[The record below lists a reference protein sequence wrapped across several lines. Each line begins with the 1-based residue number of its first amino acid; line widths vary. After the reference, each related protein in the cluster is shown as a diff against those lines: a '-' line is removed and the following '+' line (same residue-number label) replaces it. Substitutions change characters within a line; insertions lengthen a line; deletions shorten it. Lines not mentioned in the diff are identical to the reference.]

1 MYIFMDANLYRQGRE
16 LRNVSSKIIVHLPR
30 AHQKIDVKS
39 FLFFRIV
46 VIILNNFHFDLSGVP
61 KQLET
66 ELSRGVQ
73 NVKLTEVVQGLTSIF
88 RTCPICL
95 SVTV

>member
-73 NVKLTEVVQGLTSIF
+73 NVKLTEVVQGLT
-88 RTCPICL
+88 
-95 SVTV
+95 

>member
-1 MYIFMDANLYRQGRE
+1 MLNL
-16 LRNVSSKIIVHLPR
+16 
-30 AHQKIDVKS
+30 
-39 FLFFRIV
+39 FFFFRIV

-88 RTCPICL
+88 RICPIFF

>member
-1 MYIFMDANLYRQGRE
+1 MDANLYRQGRE

-73 NVKLTEVVQGLTSIF
+73 NVK
-88 RTCPICL
+88 
-95 SVTV
+95 

>member
-1 MYIFMDANLYRQGRE
+1 M
-16 LRNVSSKIIVHLPR
+16 
-30 AHQKIDVKS
+30 
-39 FLFFRIV
+39 
-46 VIILNNFHFDLSGVP
+46 IILNNFHFDLSGVP

-73 NVKLTEVVQGLTSIF
+73 NVKLTEVVQGLTLIF
-88 RTCPICL
+88 RTCPICF

>member
-1 MYIFMDANLYRQGRE
+1 MDANLYRQGRE

-46 VIILNNFHFDLSGVP
+46 VIVLNNFHFDLSGVP

-66 ELSRGVQ
+66 ELSRGVL
-73 NVKLTEVVQGLTSIF
+73 NVKLTEVVQGLTLIF
-88 RTCPICL
+88 RTCPICF

>member
-1 MYIFMDANLYRQGRE
+1 MDANLYRQGRE
-16 LRNVSSKIIVHLPR
+16 LRNVSSKIIIHLPR

-61 KQLET
+61 KQLEI

-73 NVKLTEVVQGLTSIF
+73 NVKLTEVVQGLTLIF
-88 RTCPICL
+88 RTCPICF